1 MQKACVGNW
10 VKCCVN
16 RVHKEKGIRM
26 VEWALMLCFLWM
38 GKAAYIDKDVSRT
51 IFWGVLIL
59 ATILVK
65 GLKL

>member
-1 MQKACVGNW
+1 MKKRGS
-10 VKCCVN
+10 
-16 RVHKEKGIRM
+16 RM
-26 VEWALMLCFLWM
+26 VEWALMLGFLWM

-59 ATILVK
+59 AAILAK

>member
-1 MQKACVGNW
+1 
-10 VKCCVN
+10 
-16 RVHKEKGIRM
+16 M